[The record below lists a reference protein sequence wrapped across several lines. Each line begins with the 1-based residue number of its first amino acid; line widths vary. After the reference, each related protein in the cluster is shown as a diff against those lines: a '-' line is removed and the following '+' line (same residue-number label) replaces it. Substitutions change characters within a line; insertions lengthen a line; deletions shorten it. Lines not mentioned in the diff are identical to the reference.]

1 MEEIYI
7 NRLGLYFENKEQLK
21 DYLKNHNNI
30 FNKEELK
37 EIVRIIY
44 NNESFNDMEFND
56 IIYDYIIPK
65 LKDLGADME
74 YNEETQETN
83 FERIMKENY

>member
-44 NNESFNDMEFND
+44 NNENFNDMEFND

-65 LKDLGADME
+65 LKDLGVDME